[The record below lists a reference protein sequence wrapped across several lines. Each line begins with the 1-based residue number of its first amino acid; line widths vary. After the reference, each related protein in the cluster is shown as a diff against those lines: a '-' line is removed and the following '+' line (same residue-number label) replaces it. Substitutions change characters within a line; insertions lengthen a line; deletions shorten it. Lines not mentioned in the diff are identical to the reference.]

1 MEKTMSIHTIQ
12 SSKTAAVEPTVK
24 KPATRPVEETKTAQK
39 PANAAYKVS
48 FSPMAEQ
55 LLKATPSEE
64 QVRREKVDAIREQLA
79 SGSYNISGKDVAV
92 KILNALK
99 G

>member
-1 MEKTMSIHTIQ
+1 MSIHTIQ
-12 SSKTAAVEPTVK
+12 PRKTAAVEPALK
-24 KPATRPVEETKTAQK
+24 KSAARPAEEAKTAQK
-39 PANAAYKVS
+39 PADAAFKVS

-55 LLKATPSEE
+55 LIKATPSEE
-64 QVRREKVDAIREQLA
+64 TIRREKVDAIREQLA
-79 SGSYNISGKDVAV
+79 SGTYNISGKDVAV